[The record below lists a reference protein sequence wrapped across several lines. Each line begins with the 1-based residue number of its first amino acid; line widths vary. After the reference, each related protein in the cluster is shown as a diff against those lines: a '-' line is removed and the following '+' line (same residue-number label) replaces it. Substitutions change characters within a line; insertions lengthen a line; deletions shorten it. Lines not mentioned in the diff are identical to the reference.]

1 MLYVLLGLG
10 FFAALISALLFS
22 RLRICVDYKDGKMK
36 LTFRCLCFKISVKDS
51 ALKRKSKKGKKDKK
65 DNLEAQL
72 AEGKKP
78 TGVFE
83 RIRSFRDGFDG
94 VKGVLS
100 EILTLI
106 KDKAE
111 FSDIYI
117 RIRYGTGDAAIT
129 GMIYGAIWAIIGNL
143 YSLVCRFARVEFPS
157 VELEPIFGD
166 SAFEI
171 EAEGIIVTRLVHIIT
186 AAFRSVKVYLKYK
199 SEKGER

>member
-1 MLYVLLGLG
+1 MLYVWLILGLLVA
-10 FFAALISALLFS
+10 FIAALLFS
-22 RLRICVDYKDGKMK
+22 RLRICVEFKDGKMK
-36 LTFRCLCFKISVKDS
+36 LTFRCLFFKFSVKDS
-51 ALKRKSKKGKKDKK
+51 ALKKKDKK
-65 DNLEAQL
+65 ADMEAQI
-72 AEGKKP
+72 AKGKKP
-78 TGVFE
+78 AGIFE

-106 KDKAE
+106 KDRAE
-111 FSDIYI
+111 FSGIYI

-129 GMIYGAIWAIIGNL
+129 GMIYGAIWAVIGNL
-143 YSLVCRFARVEFPS
+143 YSLVCRFAKVEFPT
-157 VELEPIFGD
+157 VELEPIFGGH
-166 SAFEI
+166 AFEI